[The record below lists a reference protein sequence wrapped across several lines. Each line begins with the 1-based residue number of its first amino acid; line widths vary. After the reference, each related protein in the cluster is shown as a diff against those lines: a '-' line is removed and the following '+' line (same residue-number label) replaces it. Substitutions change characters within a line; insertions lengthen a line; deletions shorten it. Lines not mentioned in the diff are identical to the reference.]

1 MTDNLLNVSECKF
14 YRDEVSFI
22 GGETV
27 TDVCSVWIWQRDYSG
42 LEPSFKRFDA
52 KLNDTGIKEIKDVL
66 KEMCTRELTLKDKN
80 IYEKWAKDL
89 MDEIESIAEEKYP
102 DVPYWLDTGNRYQCC
117 MEMLAHFRKDL

>member
-102 DVPYWLDTGNRYQCC
+102 DVPYWLDTGNSY
-117 MEMLAHFRKDL
+117 